1 MLLLVLKPLSFN
13 FVELF
18 CCDVTFLSFW
28 AAVHVSLV
36 VTSDL
41 DSCFLLV
48 EVSSVKNSDLACLF
62 SENALHQLNSRVPK
76 HFHCVL
82 SHKISRAE
90 MYLNVRHV

>member
-13 FVELF
+13 FVEPF
-18 CCDVTFLSFW
+18 HCDVTFLSFW

-48 EVSSVKNSDLACLF
+48 EVSSV
-62 SENALHQLNSRVPK
+62 
-76 HFHCVL
+76 
-82 SHKISRAE
+82 
-90 MYLNVRHV
+90 